1 MSAQNSSTALAILI
15 PSKVEVPLPI
25 SSRINR
31 LFEVAFFTILATS
44 LISTIKVDC
53 PEAKSSDAPTRV
65 KMLSTMPISADDAGT
80 KLPICAIST
89 IRAIWRIYVD
99 LPAILGPV
107 MIATLSLL
115 LSRYTSFGTN
125 GASFKSASTTG

>member
-1 MSAQNSSTALAILI
+1 MLI

-25 SSRINR
+25 SSSIKR
-31 LFEVAFFTILATS
+31 LFDVADLTILATS

-53 PEAKSSDAPTRV
+53 PEARSSDAPTLV
-65 KMLSTMPISADDAGT
+65 KILSTTPTVALEAGT

-89 IRAIWRIYVD
+89 MRATCRIYVD

-107 MIATLSLL
+107 IIATLSPA
-115 LSRYTSFGTN
+115 LSR
-125 GASFKSASTTG
+125 